1 MRDVDIRAA
10 LVDDLRRQFAGDKI
24 VNEMGL
30 CLGATR
36 VDVAVVNGAL
46 HGYEIKSDRDTLARL
61 PAQIDLYSK
70 VLDYST
76 IVCGA
81 RYVDKIRDIVPPG
94 WGIIEVS
101 AGEAGEITIARRRR
115 ARRSGMCDP
124 IAIAQLL
131 WRDEAAAALAARGE
145 RVLRRETRWNLWDR
159 LAQWPLPE
167 LQLTVR
173 TQLKVRPRWIA
184 DS

>member
-10 LVDDLRRQFAGDKI
+10 LVDDLRCEFAGDRI

-36 VDVAVVNGAL
+36 VDVAVVNGSL
-46 HGYEIKSDRDTLARL
+46 HGYEIKSDQDTLARL
-61 PAQIDLYSK
+61 PAQVDLYSR

-76 IVCGA
+76 IVCGT
-81 RYVDKIRDIVPPG
+81 RYIGKIRDIVPAW

-101 AGEAGEITIARRRR
+101 SPDGVVAMARRRK
-115 ARRSGMCDP
+115 ARRNRICDP

-131 WRDEAAAALAARGE
+131 WRDEAAAALISRGE
-145 RVLRRETRWNLWDR
+145 RVMSRETRWNLWDR

-173 TQLKVRPRWIA
+173 TQLKVRPQWIVG
-184 DS
+184 S